1 MKKKKQTEMIKAEE
15 TDSAKGR
22 KKRKKAPIII
32 GGVLVLLLI
41 LRMVS
46 CALTPDMGAVVTTT
60 NAFRGELQESVS
72 ASGRVESGEQDVVFS
87 RVNGRIDQVLVSVG
101 DLVRAGDILIS
112 FDMEEMGNR
121 LEQASLQQAMSDAT
135 YQGALADNAEN
146 QGKLTEANTNLAVLE
161 QQIAD
166 YKAWL
171 KNLQNTLSEE
181 QRNTNNNLSAE
192 NFHLTQRQAELAGEQ
207 EKLAKELEGLGNEL
221 AELEKNGGADSS
233 KTAEI
238 QKQMTE
244 TQKRLAAIQE
254 ELTNISVSMAQNS
267 YYQGLTANS
276 DYAAEMQS
284 KITEAQ
290 EQIADWEEYK
300 ARMESQK
307 SSSEAAIMDSYDRTQ
322 READN
327 QLAHLTYRDA
337 EDEYNAAKNGVVA
350 AFDGVV
356 TECAV
361 LSGETVSESMR
372 LLTVASSENV
382 KITFQA
388 SKHDVEKLAVGQKAD
403 VTISGHS
410 YQGEISKIDHMASL
424 NESSTPMV
432 GVEVQILDPDENIIL
447 GMDARLD
454 IYTQKADN
462 ALLIPVEAINA
473 DREGDFLYVVEDG
486 VVVRRSIVCGISSD
500 TYTEVLEGITEE
512 DQIILTSYTTLEEG
526 MSVTVMPQ

>member
-1 MKKKKQTEMIKAEE
+1 MKKKKQTEVIKAEE
-15 TDSAKGR
+15 ADSAKGR
-22 KKRKKAPIII
+22 RKRKKAPIII
-32 GGVLVLLLI
+32 GGILVLLLV
-41 LRMVS
+41 LRVVS

-72 ASGRVESGEQDVVFS
+72 TSGRVESGEQEVVFS

-101 DLVRAGDILIS
+101 DLVHAGDVLIS
-112 FDMEEMGNR
+112 FDMEEMENR
-121 LEQASLQQAMSDAT
+121 LEQASLQQTMNDAS
-135 YQGALADNAEN
+135 YQGALADNAEY

-166 YKAWL
+166 YKAYL
-171 KNLQNTLSEE
+171 KSLQNTLSED
-181 QRNTNNNLSAE
+181 QRNANNSLAAE
-192 NFHLTQRQAELAGEQ
+192 SFHLSQRQAELER
-207 EKLAKELEGLGNEL
+207 ELKEPGT
-221 AELEKNGGADSS
+221 DS
-233 KTAEI
+233 ARAVEI
-238 QKQMTE
+238 QK
-244 TQKRLAAIQE
+244 
-254 ELTNISVSMAQNS
+254 ELTDIGVQMAQNN
-267 YYQGLTANS
+267 YNQGLTGSS
-276 DYAAEMQS
+276 DYVAEMER
-284 KITEAQ
+284 KIAEAQ

-307 SSSEAAIMDSYDRTQ
+307 SSSEAAVMDSYDRAQ

-327 QLAHLTYRDA
+327 QLAHLTYKGV
-337 EDEYNAAKNGVVA
+337 EDEYNAAKSGVVA

-356 TECAV
+356 TECPV

-372 LLTVASSENV
+372 LLTIASSENV
-382 KITFQA
+382 KITLQA
-388 SKHDVEKLAVGQKAD
+388 SKHDVEKLAVGQRAD

-424 NESSTPMV
+424 NESTTPMV
-432 GVEVQILDPDENIIL
+432 GVEVQILDSDEHIIL

-454 IYTQKADN
+454 IYTQKAEN

-486 VVVRRSIVCGISSD
+486 IVVRKAIVCGISSD

-512 DQIILTSYTTLEEG
+512 DQVILTSYTTLEEG